1 MRKPTNLIRAC
12 CLAVIFVGVGATL
25 KQPTRVLAADHNAVA
40 KSMLAVL
47 GDQAGLCVH
56 LGVRDLGLTSGLA
69 GGGKFLVHGLSRDR
83 ELVSQARQE
92 IRSQGLAGVVSI
104 EQDPLKRLPYS
115 DNLVNLLV
123 AEDLSGWL
131 DQDQDHLL
139 DEVLRVLRPGG
150 VAFVS
155 KLATVEKQLSGYANK
170 GAVVDF
176 GTKKCAGSVWL
187 SFRKP
192 RPEAMDEWTHRRYD
206 ATRNAVSRDRVDV
219 PTGVRWV
226 AGPNWP
232 TGNRKASVPGVVASK
247 DRLVYV
253 FDDLVETDEGPQHR
267 NKLVARDAYNGM
279 LLWKRS
285 TSLQSPPVLVH
296 VGERVYNVVQ
306 DGGPLVALDAK
317 SGEIVQTYQEA
328 GSPEELF
335 YLDGRLLA
343 RTRSDIHCL
352 AADTGNL
359 LWRFEGASDMV
370 AGDGRVFLK
379 TGFRSE
385 NGERLHGFVC
395 LDLTLGTELWRS
407 STETWPTQP
416 SSLELILYQDGV
428 LVYGGQGSHAISAQ
442 DGSHLWTYNYRL
454 IGHGGSYSKVVYSNG
469 LLWVHIV
476 ASVGPDGT
484 SSNAWEGL
492 NPSTGKIAK
501 RLAHGSI
508 KHRCMYDVA
517 TERYFLCGSMDFVDV
532 ATEEHT
538 RFAAARNSCRTAG
551 VIPANGL
558 VYTFPHACA
567 CYPLVRGFLGLAAE
581 GAGSAAP
588 PAERHETGP
597 AFETE
602 LASQQAAK
610 TAWTTYRGDPHRSGS
625 TEVAGPTQLQRLW
638 ERTLTEPDGAFNRE
652 EWDHKDG
659 GRLTSP
665 VVADKMVLVAASDTH
680 ELSAVDAETG
690 EFRWRFMA
698 GGRIDCPPTVHRGL
712 CLFGARD
719 GWVYCLRARDG
730 ELVWRFR
737 AAPNDRRIVAYGQLE
752 SRWPVV
758 GGVLVHDGLA
768 YFAVGRHG
776 AADGGVHVYAAE
788 PAGGKVVWH
797 NNPKGYGTVPDL
809 LVAGDDEIHMADWEF
824 DAKTG
829 ESRSSTA
836 SEYLRA
842 SRLGLLNNAWY
853 KRPIALRKNLQQWST
868 GQASG
873 QMLAFNQE
881 WICGFTGPSKL
892 SGSDGQI
899 SGDCQLF
906 AKSLVSDRAWS
917 TKLPLGT
924 QIKSMVLADK
934 TLFVAG
940 RLDGF
945 DPASTAVRALA
956 IEDGQPLAE
965 LTVGGPVVHEGLS
978 VAGGRVYV
986 SLHSGKLICLG
997 AN

>member
-1 MRKPTNLIRAC
+1 MPRPSRPIRYC
-12 CLAVIFVGVGATL
+12 WLAMMLVVAGVAL
-25 KQPTRVLAADHNAVA
+25 MQPAQGFAADHSALA
-40 KSMLAVL
+40 KTMLTSL

-56 LGVRDLGLTSGLA
+56 LGVRNVALTSELS
-69 GGGKFLVHGLSRDR
+69 GGGKFLVHGLTRDR
-83 ELVSQARQE
+83 ESIEQARKE

-104 EQDPLKRLPYS
+104 EHDSLRQLPYS

-123 AEDLSGWL
+123 AEDLSGSL
-131 DQDQDHLL
+131 DKDKLL

-155 KLATVEKQLSGYANK
+155 KLATVEKQLSEYADK
-170 GAVVDF
+170 GAVAGF
-176 GTKKCAGSVWL
+176 GTKEIDGSQWL

-192 RPEAMDEWTHRRYD
+192 RPKAMDEWTHRRYD
-206 ATRNAVSRDRVDV
+206 ATRNAVSRDKVDI

-253 FDDLVETDEGPQHR
+253 FDDLVETDDGPQHR
-267 NKLVARDAYNGM
+267 NTLIARDAYNGM
-279 LLWKRS
+279 LLWRRA

-296 VGERVYNVVQ
+296 VGGRVYNVVK
-306 DGGPLVALDAK
+306 DDGPLVALDAR
-317 SGEIVQTYQEA
+317 SGEVVQTYPEA
-328 GSPEELF
+328 GSPKELF
-335 YLDGRLLA
+335 FVDGQLLA
-343 RTRSDIHCL
+343 RTRSDIRCL
-352 AADTGNL
+352 AADTGDL
-359 LWRFEGASDMV
+359 LWRFEGASDVV
-370 AGDGRVFLK
+370 AGDGRVFLQ

-385 NGERLHGFVC
+385 KGERLHGVVC
-395 LDLTLGTELWRS
+395 VDLTSGKELWRS
-407 STETWPTQP
+407 STKSWPTKP
-416 SSLELILYQDGV
+416 SSLEMILYQDGI
-428 LVYGGQGSHAISAQ
+428 LVFGGQGNHAISAQ
-442 DGSHLWTYNYRL
+442 DGLHLWTYNYQL
-454 IGHGGSYSKVVYSNG
+454 IGHGGSYVKVVHMND
-469 LLWVHIV
+469 LVWVHNA
-476 ASVGPDGT
+476 ASIGPEGK
-484 SSNAWEGL
+484 SSYAWEGL
-492 NPSTGKIAK
+492 NPKSGKVAK
-501 RLAHGSI
+501 RLAHGGI

-532 ATEEHT
+532 VTEEHT

-551 VIPANGL
+551 VVPANGL

-567 CYPLVRGFLGLAAE
+567 CYPLLRGFLGLASKD
-581 GAGSAAP
+581 GGPTPTSDD
-588 PAERHETGP
+588 RYQTGP

-602 LASQQAAK
+602 FASQQESK

-625 TEVAGPTQLQRLW
+625 TATPGPAQLRRLW
-638 ERTLTEPDGAFNRE
+638 ERTLTDPDAAFNRK
-652 EWDHKDG
+652 EWDQKDG

-665 VVADKMVLVAASDTH
+665 VVADGMVLVAASDTH
-680 ELSAVDAETG
+680 ELSALDAETG
-690 EFRWRFMA
+690 ASRWGFTA
-698 GGRIDCPPTVHRGL
+698 GGRIDCPPTVYRGL

-719 GWVYCLRARDG
+719 GCVYCLRARDG

-737 AAPNDRRIVAYGQLE
+737 AAPDNRRIVAYGQLE

-758 GGVLVHDGLA
+758 GGVLVHDKLA

-788 PAGGKVVWH
+788 PASGKVVWH
-797 NNPKGYGTVPDL
+797 SNPEGYGTLPDL

-829 ESRSSTA
+829 EPSSSTA
-836 SEYLRA
+836 REYLRA

-853 KRPIALRKNLQQWST
+853 KRPIALRKNLQQWSI

-873 QMLAFNQE
+873 QMLAFNKE
-881 WICGFTGPSKL
+881 WICGFTGPSTVN
-892 SGSDGQI
+892 GGDGQI

-906 AKSLVSDRAWS
+906 AKSLVSGRGWS
-917 TKLPLGT
+917 TKMPLGT

-940 RLDGF
+940 RLVGF
-945 DPASTAVRALA
+945 DTASNAVRALA
-956 IEDGQPLAE
+956 INDGKELAE
-965 LTVGGPVVHEGLS
+965 LPVAGPVVHECLS
-978 VAGGRVYV
+978 VAGGRAYL
-986 SLHSGKLICLG
+986 SLHSGKVICLG